1 MKLEKTIPIRE
12 WILQEKCENPN
23 FHFLAKF
30 ATAPT
35 PHSEL
40 RPKPPKRKNINF
52 DVAAIIIII
61 INLFII
67 CDIISIISDIYIY
80 IYIAHCLLPSAYRL
94 LLWP

>member
-1 MKLEKTIPIRE
+1 MDFARKAPKIQTFI
-12 WILQEKCENPN
+12 
-23 FHFLAKF
+23 FLAKF

-40 RPKPPKRKNINF
+40 RPKPPKRKNRNF

-67 CDIISIISDIYIY
+67 YNIICIISDIY
-80 IYIAHCLLPSAYRL
+80 IYIAHCLLPSTYRL